1 MAERVGAAG
10 GMLAVAAALGLAAAL
25 ALPGCASQPKATEAD
40 LTLMLTML
48 PGRYDNG
55 AQAEADARNGTHPA
69 HEAVALVIIHVY
81 TPRLGHYV
89 YYAQESAADDPRRV
103 LSQKMYSFQLD
114 EKRGIVETMY
124 EFVDPVR
131 WRDGYQSKDL
141 FTAVQSEDVQ
151 PEGCQLLWKKKG
163 DGFLAAHDQK
173 ICPDRGGAAA
183 ALQMELIAG
192 ALTVGD
198 YKFVRKGR

>member
-1 MAERVGAAG
+1 MAEGRRGGARI
-10 GMLAVAAALGLAAAL
+10 LAAL
-25 ALPGCASQPKATEAD
+25 ACGAALAAPGCASKPPATEAD

-48 PGRYDNG
+48 PGRYDNR
-55 AQAEADARNGTHPA
+55 AQAEADVGSGTHPA
-69 HEAVALVIIHVY
+69 HEAVALIIIHVY

-103 LSQKMYSFQLD
+103 LSQKMYSFRLD
-114 EKRGIVETMY
+114 EKRGIVETLY
-124 EFVDPVR
+124 EFADPLR

-141 FTAVQSEDVQ
+141 FTAVQMEDVQ
-151 PEGCQLLWKKKG
+151 AEGCELLWKKKG
-163 DGFLAAHDQK
+163 EGFLAAHDQK
-173 ICPDRGGAAA
+173 ICPDSGADAAA
-183 ALQMELIAG
+183 APLMQLAAG

>member
-1 MAERVGAAG
+1 MAERAHPAAPTC
-10 GMLAVAAALGLAAAL
+10 AALLCCVALAAA
-25 ALPGCASQPKATEAD
+25 GCAGAPPATEAE

-48 PGRYDNG
+48 PGHYDNR
-55 AQAEADARNGTHPA
+55 AQAEADARSGAHPA

-89 YYAQESAADDPRRV
+89 YYAQEAAADDPRRV
-103 LSQKMYSFQLD
+103 LSQKMYSFELD
-114 EKRGIVETMY
+114 EKRGIVETLY

-141 FTAVQSEDVQ
+141 FTAVQIEDVQ

-163 DGFLAAHDQK
+163 DGFGAAHDQK
-173 ICPDRGGAAA
+173 ICPDRGGDAAA
-183 ALQMELIAG
+183 APQMQLVAG
-192 ALTVGD
+192 ELTVGD
-198 YKFVRKGR
+198 FKFVRKGR